1 MNTEQIVYLLR
12 KTSLT
17 REAIGKL
24 TPSQFNEIIREVYFQ
39 EAQDEYRRQHGIAS
53 LLAAIYNT
61 IPRKR
66 GSKACKASDFLSGEM
81 PTRKQGDT
89 LEKLA
94 EDKGIRLPSKELRE
108 RMT

>member
-24 TPSQFNEIIREVYFQ
+24 TPEQFWGILKEVYFQ
-39 EAQDEYRRQHGIAS
+39 EVVEEYQRQYGTAS

-66 GSKACKASDFLSGEM
+66 GSKIYQASDFLKTPM
-81 PTRKQGDT
+81 PERNPKPQEDID
-89 LEKLA
+89 KLA
-94 EDKGIRLPSKELRE
+94 EERGIKLPAKELKSR
-108 RMT
+108 

>member
-1 MNTEQIVYLLR
+1 MNTEAIVYLLR

-24 TPSQFNEIIREVYFQ
+24 SPPQFMEIVKEVAYQ
-39 EAQDEYRRQHGIAS
+39 ESVEEYRRQHSIAS

-66 GSKACKASDFLSGEM
+66 GSKVLQASDFLKGAMPERNPKQPDSLDKMAGE
-81 PTRKQGDT
+81 R
-89 LEKLA
+89 
-94 EDKGIRLPSKELRE
+94 GIKLPSRELKER
-108 RMT
+108 